1 MQWIDVCLD
10 YLSNEMYQMK
20 TQIGRIAHRQA
31 RINGF
36 GPSPSPFPE
45 ASADEDD
52 DAGDDED
59 DASSFGDDEITTS
72 Q

>member
-1 MQWIDVCLD
+1 MDACLD
-10 YLSNEMYQMK
+10 YLSDEMYQMN
-20 TQIGRIAHRQA
+20 THIGRIAHRQA
-31 RINGF
+31 RIDGF

-52 DAGDDED
+52 DASDDKD
-59 DASSFGDDEITTS
+59 DASSFGDDEMTTS